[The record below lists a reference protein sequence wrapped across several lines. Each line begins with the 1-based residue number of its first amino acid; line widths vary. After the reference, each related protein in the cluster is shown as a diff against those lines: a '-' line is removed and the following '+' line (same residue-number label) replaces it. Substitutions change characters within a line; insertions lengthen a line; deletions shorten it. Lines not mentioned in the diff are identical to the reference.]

1 MLIGGEATLITFF
14 FSPSNP
20 TGKDLSDLTSTVLE
34 TSKKGFII
42 QLKLCTFVVYNFK
55 AFMIHMLKYLLKTG
69 W

>member
-34 TSKKGFII
+34 TSKKDFII
-42 QLKLCTFVVYNFK
+42 
-55 AFMIHMLKYLLKTG
+55 
-69 W
+69 